1 MKYKTLC
8 RLLVRLMGVYF
19 LGFGALRVFSAIF
32 QVISVLSDTRRGAV
46 TGFSWVY
53 WALDPLGYLIVG
65 GYLLFGGKWI
75 VDKLIPSNRPYCHEC
90 GYDLTGSVG
99 NVCAECGT
107 AFKPIVTD
115 VEPHH

>member
-19 LGFGALRVFSAIF
+19 LSLAVTSAFVATVQAIPVMTRGGGFGRTDWIAYCV
-32 QVISVLSDTRRGAV
+32 V
-46 TGFSWVY
+46 
-53 WALDPLGYLIVG
+53 PG
-65 GYLLFGGKWI
+65 GYLLVGCYLLVGSRRI
-75 VDKLIPSNRPYCHEC
+75 ANLLIPSNRPYCPGC

-107 AFKPIVTD
+107 AFKSIVKS

>member
-8 RLLVRLMGVYF
+8 RLLVKLMGLYF
-19 LGFGALRVFSAIF
+19 LAFGAAYTWNAIV
-32 QVISVLSDTRRGAV
+32 QVISFLERSPGMPWSSWLMWVLN
-46 TGFSWVY
+46 
-53 WALDPLGYLIVG
+53 PLGYIG
-65 GYLLFGGKWI
+65 IGAYLFFGGKWV

-90 GYDLTGSVG
+90 GYDLTGTVG

-107 AFKPIVTD
+107 TFKPIVRD

>member
-8 RLLVRLMGVYF
+8 RLLVKLMGVYF
-19 LGFGALRVFSAIF
+19 VAMGLVYLVGQSCSVFMYSG
-32 QVISVLSDTRRGAV
+32 QVRQT
-46 TGFSWVY
+46 
-53 WALDPLGYLIVG
+53 LIAMAAWGGGHLLVG
-65 GYLLFGGKWI
+65 GYLFFGGSWI
-75 VDKLIPSNRPYCHEC
+75 VNRLIPSNRLYCHEC

-107 AFKPIVTD
+107 AFRPIETD